1 MGDEN
6 GAFDMSLRKVTTQT
20 LQFIAKHLVCI
31 AIVCGI
37 LSVIARYFEIAT
49 FLVNI
54 LENVCVALLVSGF
67 ILRYIEK
74 QDREIFHHEIIN
86 VQKQTAQD
94 AIQSV
99 FQRLIDKNTFEMIQ
113 KDIFQGKFVRKNVTW
128 DYIIT
133 KKDNGQIVLK
143 RVVSYKLKNITME
156 TQTEKFSVI
165 SDNTGTHCTLETKT
179 KIGYNGKLEYL
190 QSSETTLEIR
200 PQEEIDVVTEMIEKF
215 NSQLDYVYTAHCP
228 RFGIIGLN
236 VNFPEEYEFKI
247 IVIAFSSGLEKIHE
261 SDGKHIYETK
271 NAIYKGQ
278 AIEFVCYPKADKA
291 NQSSVSQQNTNPKD
305 TK

>member
-128 DYIIT
+128 KYTIK
-133 KKDNGQIVLK
+133 KKDENNKEITLTRIIQYTLK
-143 RVVSYKLKNITME
+143 I
-156 TQTEKFSVI
+156 
-165 SDNTGTHCTLETKT
+165 
-179 KIGYNGKLEYL
+179 
-190 QSSETTLEIR
+190 
-200 PQEEIDVVTEMIEKF
+200 
-215 NSQLDYVYTAHCP
+215 
-228 RFGIIGLN
+228 
-236 VNFPEEYEFKI
+236 
-247 IVIAFSSGLEKIHE
+247 
-261 SDGKHIYETK
+261 
-271 NAIYKGQ
+271 
-278 AIEFVCYPKADKA
+278 
-291 NQSSVSQQNTNPKD
+291 
-305 TK
+305 